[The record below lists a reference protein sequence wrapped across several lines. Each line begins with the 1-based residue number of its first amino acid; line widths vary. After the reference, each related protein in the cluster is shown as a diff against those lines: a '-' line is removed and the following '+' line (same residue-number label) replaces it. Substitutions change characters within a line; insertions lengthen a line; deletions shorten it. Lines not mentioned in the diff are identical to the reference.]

1 MTWLMVAIL
10 AASGFASAFNATMAL
25 VALGQDAVI
34 ISLSHGASTS
44 LLYDDAGKAVI
55 WTLTSVG
62 QFALAFWWL
71 IQALKAA
78 QGKNDADQS

>member
-1 MTWLMVAIL
+1 MVAIL
-10 AASGFASAFNATMAL
+10 AASGFASALDATMAL

-34 ISLSHGASTS
+34 ISLSHGASTL
-44 LLYDDAGKAVI
+44 LLYDDAGKTVF
-55 WTLTSVG
+55 WTLSSVS

-78 QGKNDADQS
+78 QGKNDTDQFLT